1 MPQARKGRSV
11 PTAATWPPR
20 AHCVLDRAHPT
31 FTAAVRKYRLLA
43 AALPLAAPFGLHVLR
58 CYPRSDALAYH
69 RLRHRTIG
77 TRASGRLSLRRIPM
91 PVVATTVSPA
101 ILMPPRRPTSP
112 SPSPPPP
119 PPSTPPSPS
128 PSPLK
133 AVACG
138 GRLAHRASPAA
149 CTTSAQ
155 TAGEPP
161 PRPHRTHVHARRRAA
176 SRAHPPRAS
185 LSQVARQVARRNAH
199 PAAAHTQPWR
209 DGPADAPTALACYLC
224 KVPARVWAISGCSL
238 YAVRGTYYSRTYV
251 AAMNVVL

>member
-161 PRPHRTHVHARRRAA
+161 PRRARTARTCTRAAAPPPAPIPPVLRFHRLRDRSRGGTHIRQQHTRNRGATARRMHRRPWHAICA
-176 SRAHPPRAS
+176 RCRHACGRS
-185 LSQVARQVARRNAH
+185 LVVVCTQYGV
-199 PAAAHTQPWR
+199 HTI
-209 DGPADAPTALACYLC
+209 
-224 KVPARVWAISGCSL
+224 V
-238 YAVRGTYYSRTYV
+238 VRMSP
-251 AAMNVVL
+251 L

>member
-1 MPQARKGRSV
+1 MPLSEKEGPCLRQRPGPLV
-11 PTAATWPPR
+11 PTACWVEPI
-20 AHCVLDRAHPT
+20 
-31 FTAAVRKYRLLA
+31 RLSAWLLHRYLLGRR
-43 AALPLAAPFGLHVLR
+43 LPLTPAFPSAARPLTARDPMR
-58 CYPRSDALAYH
+58 CAYH
-69 RLRHRTIG
+69 CLRPRKIG
-77 TRASGRLSLRRIPM
+77 RRASGRLSLRRIPM

-161 PRPHRTHVHARRRAA
+161 PRRARTARTCTRAAAPPPAPIPPVLRFHRLRDRSRGGTHIRQQHTRNRGATARRMHRRPWHAICA
-176 SRAHPPRAS
+176 RCRHACGRS
-185 LSQVARQVARRNAH
+185 LVVVCTQYGV
-199 PAAAHTQPWR
+199 HTI
-209 DGPADAPTALACYLC
+209 
-224 KVPARVWAISGCSL
+224 V
-238 YAVRGTYYSRTYV
+238 VRMSP
-251 AAMNVVL
+251 L

>member
-119 PPSTPPSPS
+119 PPSTPPSSS

-138 GRLAHRASPAA
+138 RRLAHRESPTA
-149 CTTSAQ
+149 CTTSRRKQQVSHLRAR
-155 TAGEPP
+155 TARTCTRAAAPP
-161 PRPHRTHVHARRRAA
+161 PAPIPPVLRFHRLRDRLRGGTHI
-176 SRAHPPRAS
+176 
-185 LSQVARQVARRNAH
+185 RQQHTRNHVARRAGGCTDVWACCAH
-199 PAAAHTQPWR
+199 PRRHR
-209 DGPADAPTALACYLC
+209 LSSL
-224 KVPARVWAISGCSL
+224 WAF
-238 YAVRGTYYSRTYV
+238 
-251 AAMNVVL
+251 